1 MAALPRRDTL
11 GVLISGGLDSSILVG
26 HLLSQGRRVQPF
38 YIRSHLIWEPAELAT
53 AREFLQ
59 ACRSENLEELVT
71 LELPLDD
78 LYNSHWSI
86 TGRDTPPAGSP
97 DEAVFL
103 PGRNALLLIKA
114 ALWCQL
120 HGIEE
125 LALAPLGTSPF
136 ADATAGFFESFQA
149 VLERTSDRPLRIVRP
164 FDNMNKRQVMEIG
177 RELPLALTFS
187 CISPR
192 EGLHCGACNKCGERQ
207 AAFREAG
214 LADHTRYAL

>member
-1 MAALPRRDTL
+1 MTSVTGRGTL
-11 GVLISGGLDSSILVG
+11 GVLMSGGLDSAILVG
-26 HLLSQGRRVQPF
+26 HLLFQGRSVQPF
-38 YIRSHLIWEPAELAT
+38 YIRSHLVWESAELAA
-53 AREFLQ
+53 AREFLL
-59 ACRSENLEELVT
+59 ACRTESLAELVT
-71 LELPLDD
+71 LDLPLDD
-78 LYNSHWSI
+78 LYKGHWSI
-86 TGRDTPPAGSP
+86 TGECTPPAGSP

-136 ADATAGFFESFQA
+136 ADATAEFFEAFQA
-149 VLERTSDRPLRIVRP
+149 VLARTCDRPVRIVRP
-164 FDNMNKRQVMEIG
+164 FEKMTKREVMQLG

-192 EGLHCGACNKCGERQ
+192 GGLHCGACNKCGERQ

-214 LADHTRYAL
+214 LVDRTRYAP